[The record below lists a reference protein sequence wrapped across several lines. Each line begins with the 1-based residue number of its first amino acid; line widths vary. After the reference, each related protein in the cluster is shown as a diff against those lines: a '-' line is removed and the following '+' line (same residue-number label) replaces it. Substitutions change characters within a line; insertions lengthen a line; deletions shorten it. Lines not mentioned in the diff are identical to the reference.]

1 MKVKGLPQVWH
12 PYWAWEEVAHGMW
25 SDVADRKSMLR
36 QAIAFTGDHVQYGHY
51 MQRVIVEFPTGCE
64 NALTNPSLNH
74 RAWIGH
80 AACALAINCPEDITR
95 EAWGRLTDEQRLL
108 ANKQA
113 ERAICAWYDDYT
125 ARHGLRAAMGGSLL

>member
-25 SDVADRKSMLR
+25 SDVADRQSMLR
-36 QAIAFTGDHVQYGHY
+36 QALAFTGDHVQYGHY

-125 ARHGLRAAMGGSLL
+125 ARHGLRGAMGESLL